1 MRTKF
6 DFGIELEDTAHG
18 LLVRQYDEAYV
29 ARNWRLT
36 PSVIELVETCLGSGL
51 HWMIRTDHPR
61 RNSRWPNPRGVV
73 YLAFSTTED
82 DQWSLAIDSWRSN
95 RDDYS
100 RAVFNGKYQTQ
111 FFQHDIPFDFEKRNK
126 GAGHMEVARELV
138 IPTIRKLGTFD
149 HNVLQMF
156 RPQPD
161 TEGYGTEYDIQRDLL
176 VNWTQ
181 TVLAQE
187 GYNVVQDEFPVD
199 GGLTSRRIDIL
210 SQHPSSQAWLI
221 VELTRAEANHA
232 AVAQVADYL
241 RALGTKDEFNSGR
254 LEGCLIAERIPEPI
268 AKACEAEGIR
278 AYEINWPL
286 SLHRKA

>member
-1 MRTKF
+1 MKF
-6 DFGIELEDTAHG
+6 DFGIDLEDTEHG
-18 LLVRQYDEAYV
+18 LLVRQYDQAYV

-36 PSVIELVETCLGSGL
+36 PSVVELVETCLGSGL
-51 HWMIRTDHPR
+51 RWMIRTDHPR

-73 YLAFSTTED
+73 YLAFSPTED

-95 RDDYS
+95 RDDYG

-126 GAGHMEVARELV
+126 GAGHMEVTRELV
-138 IPTIRKLGTFD
+138 IPTIRKLSTLD

-176 VNWTQ
+176 VNWVQ
-181 TVLAQE
+181 TVFAQE

-210 SQHPSSQAWLI
+210 SQHASSQDWLI
-221 VELTRAEANHA
+221 IELKRAEANHA
-232 AVAQVADYL
+232 AVVQVADYL
-241 RALGTKDEFNSGR
+241 LALGKKDEFNSGR

-268 AKACEAEGIR
+268 ARACEAEGIR
-278 AYEINWPL
+278 AYEVSWPMT
-286 SLHRKA
+286 LHRKA